1 MAASIK
7 TVAVI
12 GGGLMGHGIALEFA
26 LHGYDVCLQ
35 SRSQESLVRCRS
47 MIKISAKTLVDL
59 GKTTEESS
67 SNVTERIKFTTSL
80 EAAVS
85 DADIV
90 IESIYEDINLK
101 RSLFQ
106 ELDTLSRADAILA
119 SNTSSFLPSKLA
131 EVTKHPER
139 VLNVH
144 YLNPPHI
151 APFVEVVPS
160 PLTLYEHTQIVM
172 SLLRRVGKKPIL
184 LKHEVKGFVASRLQG
199 ALLREALWLV
209 ENDIVSAND
218 VDMAISTGLG
228 PRWSAAGVLQV
239 LEFAG
244 WDLLYRIEKDL
255 FPHLSTAPDAPLLQ
269 EMVERGELGVKSG
282 IGFYEWTPEKADS
295 VRRMIATELARDD
308 HGTKNQSD

>member
-1 MAASIK
+1 MTTSIK

-47 MIKISAKTLVDL
+47 MIKVSAKTLVDL

-80 EAAVS
+80 EAAAS

-106 ELDTLSRADAILA
+106 ELDTLSPADAILA

-228 PRWSAAGVLQV
+228 RRWSAAGVLQV

-255 FPHLSTAPDAPLLQ
+255 FPHLSTAPDSPLLRG
-269 EMVERGELGVKSG
+269 MVERGELGVKSG
-282 IGFYEWTPEKADS
+282 VGFYEWTPEKADS

-308 HGTKNQSD
+308 HGTKNPSD

>member
-106 ELDTLSRADAILA
+106 ELDTLSPADAILA

-199 ALLREALWLV
+199 ALLREAMWLV

-228 PRWSAAGVLQV
+228 RRWSAAGVLQV

-255 FPHLSTAPDAPLLQ
+255 FPHLSTAPDSPLLQ

-282 IGFYEWTPEKADS
+282 VGFYEWTPEKADS

-308 HGTKNQSD
+308 HGTKNPSD

>member
-1 MAASIK
+1 M
-7 TVAVI
+7 
-12 GGGLMGHGIALEFA
+12 
-26 LHGYDVCLQ
+26 
-35 SRSQESLVRCRS
+35 
-47 MIKISAKTLVDL
+47 
-59 GKTTEESS
+59 
-67 SNVTERIKFTTSL
+67 
-80 EAAVS
+80 EAAAS

-106 ELDTLSRADAILA
+106 KLDTLSRADAILA

-172 SLLRRVGKKPIL
+172 SLLRGVGKKPIL

-228 PRWSAAGVLQV
+228 RRWSEAGVLQV
-239 LEFAG
+239 LECAG

-282 IGFYEWTPEKADS
+282 VGFYEWTPEKADS

>member
-1 MAASIK
+1 MTASIK

-47 MIKISAKTLVDL
+47 MIKVSAKTLVDL
-59 GKTTEESS
+59 GKTTAASS

-80 EAAVS
+80 EAAAS

-160 PLTLYEHTQIVM
+160 PVTLYEHTQIVM
-172 SLLRRVGKKPIL
+172 SLLRGVGKKPIL

-228 PRWSAAGVLQV
+228 RRWSAAGVLQV

-255 FPHLSTAPDAPLLQ
+255 FPHLSTAPDSPLLR

-308 HGTKNQSD
+308 HGTKNQSN

>member
-282 IGFYEWTPEKADS
+282 VGFYEWTPEKADS

>member
-1 MAASIK
+1 MTTSIK

-47 MIKISAKTLVDL
+47 MIKVSAKTLVDL
-59 GKTTEESS
+59 GKTTAESS

-80 EAAVS
+80 EAAAS

-106 ELDTLSRADAILA
+106 KLDTLSRADAILA

-172 SLLRRVGKKPIL
+172 SLLRGVGKKPIL

-228 PRWSAAGVLQV
+228 RRWSAAGVLQV

-255 FPHLSTAPDAPLLQ
+255 FPHLSTAPDSPLLQ

-282 IGFYEWTPEKADS
+282 VGFYEWTPEKADS

>member
-1 MAASIK
+1 MTTSIK

-47 MIKISAKTLVDL
+47 MIKVSAKTLVDL
-59 GKTTEESS
+59 GKTTAESS

-80 EAAVS
+80 EAAAS

-106 ELDTLSRADAILA
+106 KLDTLSRADAILA

-172 SLLRRVGKKPIL
+172 SLLRGVGKKPIL

-228 PRWSAAGVLQV
+228 RRWSAAGVLQV

-282 IGFYEWTPEKADS
+282 VGFYEWTPEKADS